1 MEEGRNERKVLIV
14 SMNVDWMNSPIL
26 RQGQRIEFRNQA
38 CFCVVCKNLTEHN
51 MIEKGKKIK

>member
-26 RQGQRIEFRNQA
+26 RQGQRLSSETKLVSVLFVRIS
-38 CFCVVCKNLTEHN
+38 LSIT
-51 MIEKGKKIK
+51 